1 MVKKIIFL
9 SILFFIVGYS
19 LVDGKMAASVFQ
31 TMTEVRASNVEK
43 AGQFLDY
50 ALARRIP
57 SSQVKIKVKCTLG
70 RFNFEF

>member
-1 MVKKIIFL
+1 
-9 SILFFIVGYS
+9 
-19 LVDGKMAASVFQ
+19 MAASVFQ

-70 RFNFEF
+70 RVNFELKKKKLDRDFKTSGPQKNMI